1 MDTFMFGIEN
11 FPLFLFSS
19 FILCLIPGVDMVF
32 ILGKTFTSSTRWIP
46 IAASFGISL
55 GLIVHSCLVAFGLG
69 LFLAHSPFVFDL
81 IRTAGGLYLLW
92 LGIGGWRAGHSIVEI
107 DTDHSQ
113 SQPSQLEPSHSKMV
127 PAAERTWF
135 TRNLKQ
141 LGPHFLQGIA
151 VNLLNPKVILF
162 YLAYLPQ
169 FIQKDYA
176 SPSSSLLI
184 LGLSFCGIGL
194 AWCFCLVFAGGF
206 IRTRFLQSERRI
218 WWINRIAGTI
228 FVLLALQIFLETAGV
243 L

>member
-1 MDTFMFGIEN
+1 MDAFMFGIEN

-32 ILGKTFTSSTRWIP
+32 ILGKTFTSHTRLFP

-55 GLIVHSCLVAFGLG
+55 GLVVHSCLVAFGLG
-69 LFLAHSPFVFDL
+69 LFLSHSPLVFDL

-107 DTDHSQ
+107 DTESTTET
-113 SQPSQLEPSHSKMV
+113 SPS
-127 PAAERTWF
+127 PAGTFRL
-135 TRNLKQ
+135 RQ
-141 LGPHFLQGIA
+141 LGPHFLQGTA

-176 SPSSSLLI
+176 EPSISLLV
-184 LGLSFCGIGL
+184 LGLTFCGIGL
-194 AWCFCLVFAGGF
+194 AWCFCLVFAGSF
-206 IRTRFLQSERRI
+206 IRARFLQSKRRI
-218 WWINRIAGTI
+218 WWVNRIAGTI
-228 FVLLALQIFLETAGV
+228 FVILALQIFLETAEI